1 MPSIGMSSVYKESDL
16 PTAESFELRENNR
29 HDGHRDVKRPDDDKL
44 GVDDVLNKIGC
55 GLFQVLAY
63 LLAALSF
70 FAFSSRNYLTFA
82 FVNLEVSRQWG
93 LSPLEASIMP
103 AESPLALS
111 SLRQEL

>member
-63 LLAALSF
+63 LLAA
-70 FAFSSRNYLTFA
+70 SSRNLTFA
-82 FVNLEVSRQWG
+82 FVPSPSQLELSVFFRVRSQPSHSEVSRG
-93 LSPLEASIMP
+93 LA
-103 AESPLALS
+103 
-111 SLRQEL
+111 RKRC